1 MPAILGVHP
10 MGEYLMEIRLNNGS
24 TVILNLADK
33 MSTIRF
39 SPLQDR
45 KLFESATTDG
55 RKIRW
60 DDYTEMSVDEIFEIA
75 SRDRKKSLD

>member
-39 SPLQDR
+39 SSLQDR
-45 KLFESATTDG
+45 NMFYIG
-55 RKIRW
+55 RSYCR
-60 DDYTEMSVDEIFEIA
+60 
-75 SRDRKKSLD
+75 